1 MGALGQHPPASLG
14 ESNIG
19 KNPTY
24 TQQQEFDRKDHPPLH
39 VVTLP
44 A

>member
-1 MGALGQHPPASLG
+1 MGTLGQHPLASLA

-24 TQQQEFDRKDHPPLH
+24 TQQQESDRKDHPPLH